1 VTEPKLS
8 RSNRGR
14 LLIVA
19 AAILWS
25 LGGVVAKGLTPLNG
39 VTIAFYRS
47 LFAGLALLP
56 FIPRTKWTIRPAMF
70 PIVVIFGTMVGLYLS
85 AISLTTAANAILLQ
99 YSCVFWTV
107 PLGIL
112 FLKERLDRQSLVA
125 SLVASAGIAAIVVF
139 GRKGTSGEGLGIAYG
154 LASGMGYATVIV
166 AFRAM
171 RDVDSGWLSAVCNL
185 GGAATLGIY
194 AMVATPGLM
203 RPSAGQLP
211 VLAAF
216 GVIQMAIPYLLF
228 AKGLQTVS
236 AAEAGLLSL
245 LEPVLTPIWVTLAHG
260 ETPARFTIVGGAIL
274 LAGVAI
280 RYVRPGLEK
289 PQPVPI
295 HATQE
300 RKTGRSE

>member
-1 VTEPKLS
+1 MTEPQ
-8 RSNRGR
+8 RYRFNRGR

-25 LGGVVAKGLTPLNG
+25 LGGVVAKGLKPLDG

-56 FIPRTKWTIRPAMF
+56 FIPRSKWVIRPAMF
-70 PIVVIFGTMVGLYLS
+70 PIFIIFGTMVGLYLS

-107 PLGIL
+107 PLGVL
-112 FLKERLDRQSLVA
+112 FLKERIDRQSLVA

-154 LASGMGYATVIV
+154 LVSGLGYATVIV

-185 GGAATLGIY
+185 GGAATLGAY
-194 AMVATPGLM
+194 ALVASNGLM
-203 RPSAGQLP
+203 TPSTGQLP

-228 AKGLQTVS
+228 AKGLQTVG

-245 LEPVLTPIWVTLAHG
+245 LEPILSPIWVVLAHG
-260 ETPARFTIVGGAIL
+260 EKPARFTLVGGAIL

-289 PQPVPI
+289 TP
-295 HATQE
+295 
-300 RKTGRSE
+300 